1 MSEANNACEAMS
13 GPSASSLVAMGP
25 TAVARATIRRHSR
38 SFALASRL
46 LAARERDQTA
56 VVYTW
61 CRRAD
66 DAVDAGVATDDTLAR
81 LARELD
87 DAYAATAH
95 DPVLA
100 AFGEVARARSIP
112 RQYPAE
118 LLAGMAMDVR
128 GARYCTIDDTLLYA
142 WRVAG
147 VVGLMMAHVFGV
159 SDDAALV
166 PAAHLG
172 IAMQLTNICRD
183 VAEDWDRRRLY
194 LPDDLLARHGASGL
208 AAELGRPLP
217 ASARAPLAGAIA
229 ELLGVADHY
238 YRSGDR
244 GIRALPWRAAI
255 AVRAARRIY
264 AAIGAQLARTGHDV
278 FAGRAVVPATR
289 KLAHVGAAL
298 AAGVATGCATAV
310 FRATRLAIAPHRW
323 RAATG
328 TPHRTTEAIL
338 AHAIPRRILGPADV

>member
-1 MSEANNACEAMS
+1 MTDAALAT
-13 GPSASSLVAMGP
+13 VGP
-25 TAVARATIRRHSR
+25 TAVARATIQHHSK

-66 DAVDAGVATDDTLAR
+66 DAVDAGAATDDTLVR
-81 LARELD
+81 LTRELD
-87 DAYAATAH
+87 EAYAATAR

-100 AFGEVARARSIP
+100 AFGEVSRARSIP
-112 RQYPAE
+112 KQYPAE

-128 GARYCTIDDTLLYA
+128 GSRYCTIDDTLLYA

-208 AAELGRPLP
+208 VTDLGRPLP
-217 ASARAPLAGAIA
+217 PSARAPLAGAIA
-229 ELLGVADHY
+229 ELLGIADHY
-238 YRSGDR
+238 YRSADR
-244 GIRALPWRAAI
+244 GVRALPWRAAI

-264 AAIGAQLARTGHDV
+264 AAIGARLARTGYDV
-278 FAGRAVVPATR
+278 FAGRAVVPTTR
-289 KLAHVGAAL
+289 KLAHVL
-298 AAGVATGCATAV
+298 AAVAAGATA
-310 FRATRLAIAPHRW
+310 
-323 RAATG
+323 AATAAARRL
-328 TPHRTTEAIL
+328 TSRHRPPLTAR
-338 AHAIPRRILGPADV
+338 AIPRRILGPLDV

>member
-1 MSEANNACEAMS
+1 MS
-13 GPSASSLVAMGP
+13 GAASTPMSRTSSPMKGPAQPSDSALVVLGP
-25 TAVARATIRRHSR
+25 TAVARATIHHHSK

-66 DAVDAGVATDDTLAR
+66 DAVDAGAATHDTLAR

-87 DAYAATAH
+87 DAYAATAR

-100 AFGEVARARSIP
+100 AFGEVARARAIP
-112 RQYPAE
+112 RRYPAE

-128 GARYCTIDDTLLYA
+128 GSRYCTIDDTLLYA

-194 LPDDLLARHGASGL
+194 LPDDLLARHGAAGL
-208 AAELGRPLP
+208 AADLGRPLP
-217 ASARAPLAGAIA
+217 PSARAPLEGAIA

-278 FAGRAVVPATR
+278 FAGRAVVPTPR
-289 KLAHVGAAL
+289 KLAHVVAAF
-298 AAGVATGCATAV
+298 AAGVTRAV
-310 FRATRLAIAPHRW
+310 GRRA
-323 RAATG
+323 
-328 TPHRTTEAIL
+328 